1 MEPTFPLS
9 PARRSRAPGS
19 LTIYRS
25 LFERATLG
33 MVMVDARGAPIRA
46 NAAALQLL
54 ALTLPQLCGPE
65 SPPADWRVE
74 NKDGKLLTEPF
85 RAVVGAAAS
94 QDIAPLWHVLSAG
107 GDGERWLYVTASPVH
122 HAQRRAHAHTL
133 ISLTDVT
140 EGMRRRQALVS
151 VAEQSTGELT
161 ALRAALDRMTD
172 AFVVLDY
179 SGRFTYV
186 NARAHEQ
193 FAPGGEQMLG
203 RPFWEVFP
211 ILVGTPMEL
220 EFQRVMHD
228 PSPGTIETEVAEGLW
243 LEVRSYPAQDGISV
257 YIRDISE
264 HKRTVAELDAALA
277 REREAHGE
285 AEDRAQQLDTIF
297 EAVSDALVVFGADG
311 SALRANRAMRGLM
324 ALLGERLSLPMSAAD
339 FDAQM
344 RRFSTDDAGQ
354 SSMAGRP
361 LRRILRGESLTGEQ
375 TLDLVVRTPAER
387 QLHLNISGAPIRG
400 SDGAIVGAVESLRDV
415 TANREAEQE
424 RSQTLSMVAHELRT
438 PLTAIKLSLD
448 LSLRRVQRH
457 IPIEP
462 SAFTVALTSCLQL
475 ERMVTD
481 LVDAARAERQNLGL
495 APELCDA
502 REIAAQAV
510 AEQQTTTQRAILI
523 ATPLTPAPIVAD
535 ATRIRQVL
543 SNLLSNALKY
553 SPPESSVALQV
564 ELREES
570 VWFGVRDDGPGVGVE
585 AVPHLFEAFYR
596 APNAGSLSGPNV
608 GLGLGLY
615 LCKRIV
621 DQHGGQIGMQ
631 NRPQGGSLFWFS
643 IPFAQPESDGA

>member
-1 MEPTFPLS
+1 MEPTFPLD
-9 PARRSRAPGS
+9 PVRRSRATGS

-33 MVMVDARGAPIRA
+33 MVMVDARGSPIRA

-54 ALTLPQLCGPE
+54 SLTLPQVCGDEP
-65 SPPADWRVE
+65 PPAGWRVE
-74 NKDGKLLTEPF
+74 SEDGKLLSEPF
-85 RAVVGAAAS
+85 RALVGAAAD
-94 QDIAPLWHVLSAG
+94 QDVAPLWHVLSTGA
-107 GDGERWLYVTASPVH
+107 DGERWLHVTASPVH
-122 HAQRRAHAHTL
+122 HAQRSAHAHTL

-140 EGMRRRQALVS
+140 ERMRQRQALVS
-151 VAEQSTGELT
+151 VAEQSTGELA

-186 NARAHEQ
+186 NARAREQ
-193 FAPGGEQMLG
+193 FAPAGEQMLG

-220 EFQRVMHD
+220 EFQRVTHD
-228 PSPGTIETEVAEGLW
+228 PTPGTIETEVAEGLW
-243 LEVRSYPAQDGISV
+243 LEVRSYPAHDGISV

-311 SALRANRAMRGLM
+311 TALRANRAMRGLM

-344 RRFSTDDAGQ
+344 RRFSTDNAGQ
-354 SSMAGRP
+354 PSMAGHP
-361 LRRILRGESLTGEQ
+361 LQRILKGESLTGEQ

-387 QLHLNISGAPIRG
+387 TLHLNVSGAPIRG

-462 SAFTVALTSCLQL
+462 SAFRVALTS
-475 ERMVTD
+475 
-481 LVDAARAERQNLGL
+481 
-495 APELCDA
+495 
-502 REIAAQAV
+502 
-510 AEQQTTTQRAILI
+510 
-523 ATPLTPAPIVAD
+523 
-535 ATRIRQVL
+535 
-543 SNLLSNALKY
+543 
-553 SPPESSVALQV
+553 
-564 ELREES
+564 
-570 VWFGVRDDGPGVGVE
+570 
-585 AVPHLFEAFYR
+585 
-596 APNAGSLSGPNV
+596 
-608 GLGLGLY
+608 
-615 LCKRIV
+615 
-621 DQHGGQIGMQ
+621 
-631 NRPQGGSLFWFS
+631 
-643 IPFAQPESDGA
+643 